1 MRKIL
6 RNHFG
11 NASQNGLCLSGKCG
25 IVIFDKLECKQFEGG
40 CGITRKILVGRNCSV
55 THTPFIWGNC
65 GPANCGS
72 IQQRRE
78 L

>member
-55 THTPFIWGNC
+55 THTPFI
-65 GPANCGS
+65 
-72 IQQRRE
+72 
-78 L
+78 